1 MEDIIGFEDQIGAN
15 FLRVFNKAI
24 KRPIQAAKTAVKTP
38 IKTPVKRA
46 GFFSTVKKQ
55 TAKGAAIDKNLAQR
69 IAKGMP
75 IPAKIRTAIVKR
87 QATGKPLPPAIKK
100 AVAIKKTNLFR
111 AKSMPFNNMPTRN
124 IPTRNIPARNIPT
137 RNIPTPINPT
147 MFTPK
152 QVPTMPITAKALT
165 MITNPTAVKSA
176 NPVQRSFMPVD
187 LPYKNFAPKTK
198 RLKIPATNFSLSTSI
213 DLVQPS
219 VDGGTNDYYGK

>member
-24 KRPIQAAKTAVKTP
+24 RRPLQAAKTAV
-38 IKTPVKRA
+38 KTPVKRA

-87 QATGKPLPPAIKK
+87 QATGKPLPPAIKR

-111 AKSMPFNNMPTRN
+111 AKSMPFNNMPTRSM
-124 IPTRNIPARNIPT
+124 PTRSMPA
-137 RNIPTPINPT
+137 TPINPT
-147 MFTPK
+147 MFTPR
-152 QVPTMPITAKALT
+152 QAPTMPITAKALT
-165 MITNPTAVKSA
+165 MVTNPTAVKSA

-219 VDGGTNDYYGK
+219 VDGGTSDYYGK

>member
-1 MEDIIGFEDQIGAN
+1 MEEITGFEEQIGAS

-24 KRPIQAAKTAVKTP
+24 KRPIQAAKTAVKT
-38 IKTPVKRA
+38 TPKR

-69 IAKGMP
+69 ITKGMP

-111 AKSMPFNNMPTRN
+111 AKSMPFNNMPTRSM
-124 IPTRNIPARNIPT
+124 PTRSM
-137 RNIPTPINPT
+137 PTPINPT

-152 QVPTMPITAKALT
+152 QAPTMPITAKALT
-165 MITNPTAVKSA
+165 TVTNPTAVKSA

-219 VDGGTNDYYGK
+219 VDGGTSDYYGK